1 MNTAKTMVNVSPK
14 MSNRDSTIERDLER
28 FVKMFSTK
36 AVQAIVQS
44 RLGDKMQTFSNPRSL
59 SYDWVSELQCVI
71 LNCITFISKT
81 PWDLL
86 FYSCVNCIAYEN
98 TVSCFRFK
106 AKGERERDALQV
118 NQHQWNSSVFF
129 FLNVRKHFATHLFA
143 ITNYMLGLIGQ
154 DAYRS
159 HHTRAHIKSN
169 KCANVH
175 IISLHEN
182 MLQGIKKRM
191 KLSLTWPP
199 FNIHMWVI

>member
-1 MNTAKTMVNVSPK
+1 MCNFKLHHFHFKNA
-14 MSNRDSTIERDLER
+14 LR
-28 FVKMFSTK
+28 FAFLFMCELHRLWEYGFLFS
-36 AVQAIVQS
+36 IQS
-44 RLGDKMQTFSNPRSL
+44 KRR
-59 SYDWVSELQCVI
+59 
-71 LNCITFISKT
+71 
-81 PWDLL
+81 
-86 FYSCVNCIAYEN
+86 
-98 TVSCFRFK
+98 
-106 AKGERERDALQV
+106 EREREMHCKWININGTV
-118 NQHQWNSSVFF
+118 PSF

-143 ITNYMLGLIGQ
+143 ITNYVLGLIGQ
-154 DAYRS
+154 DAYHS